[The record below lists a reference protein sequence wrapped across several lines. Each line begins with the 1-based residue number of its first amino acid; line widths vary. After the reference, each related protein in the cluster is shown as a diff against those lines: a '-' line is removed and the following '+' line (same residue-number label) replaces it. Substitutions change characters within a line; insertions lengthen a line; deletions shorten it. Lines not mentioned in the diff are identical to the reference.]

1 MRNYQILDVAVVD
14 QDNVLILSNSEENP
28 EHPLLAMSREGSFIS
43 LSASFGPLEVALRL
57 RADDLLRRIERLH
70 PVAGLATT
78 RQVGT
83 ANSFIAIGITSDNR
97 LVLRPTIV
105 ADASGKL
112 TFNLVTTQKVYND
125 IVDWLNNPEA

>member
-1 MRNYQILDVAVVD
+1 MRNYQVLDVAIID
-14 QDNVLILSNSEENP
+14 QDNVLNLSNAEENP
-28 EHPLLAMSREGSFIS
+28 DQPRLAMSREGSFVS
-43 LSASFGPLEVALRL
+43 FSASFGPLEIALRL

-83 ANSFIAIGITSDNR
+83 ANSFIAIGITSDSR

-105 ADASGKL
+105 SDASGKL
-112 TFNLVTTQKVYND
+112 TFNLVTTHQVYST
-125 IVDWLNNPEA
+125 ILDWLNSADV